1 MSAIRLRAAATVVR
15 LPPVELGFL
24 LSETT
29 NCPAAAAEL
38 STDKVGSKALEA
50 KTVAILAA
58 TSASLSFAAIAR
70 NLCEN
75 FKVNEQKLILIFGQ
89 NSPSFIYLN
98 HGIFSNFTTC

>member
-1 MSAIRLRAAATVVR
+1 MKERLLLKRQIYTTVETAPEKTMGR
-15 LPPVELGFL
+15 FL
-24 LSETT
+24 HI
-29 NCPAAAAEL
+29 
-38 STDKVGSKALEA
+38 ALMPG
-50 KTVAILAA
+50 TPW
-58 TSASLSFAAIAR
+58 

>member
-1 MSAIRLRAAATVVR
+1 MKERLLLKKQIYTTVKTAPENTIGR
-15 LPPVELGFL
+15 FLHMALLPGAP
-24 LSETT
+24 
-29 NCPAAAAEL
+29 
-38 STDKVGSKALEA
+38 
-50 KTVAILAA
+50 
-58 TSASLSFAAIAR
+58 R

>member
-1 MSAIRLRAAATVVR
+1 MKERLLLKRQIYTTVETAPEKTMGR
-15 LPPVELGFL
+15 FL
-24 LSETT
+24 HM
-29 NCPAAAAEL
+29 
-38 STDKVGSKALEA
+38 ALMPG
-50 KTVAILAA
+50 TP
-58 TSASLSFAAIAR
+58 R

>member
-1 MSAIRLRAAATVVR
+1 MKERLLLKRQIYTTV
-15 LPPVELGFL
+15 
-24 LSETT
+24 ETAPEKT
-29 NCPAAAAEL
+29 MGRF
-38 STDKVGSKALEA
+38 SHMALMPGA
-50 KTVAILAA
+50 P
-58 TSASLSFAAIAR
+58 R